1 MAWVRAI
8 FLTEL
13 TLSFSDDVPS
23 CKTKI
28 RVQLNGFT
36 DVPLPQ
42 KKPETEIQGCHWG
55 IPAQHVLL
63 HNKHQEPV
71 FLVVFTITSVRKRD
85 CCLSSIQQLEQ
96 HPGKPHSAKQHS
108 VPSRQCK
115 KYRPASWAA
124 ASLSPSG
131 WQLDTKMTFTA
142 KEQFLTLSSRAGIVW
157 VEKKNTQYRILGEIY
172 CGNCRFFLFVQLDFY
187 FLNKWS
193 LSRPFNLFF
202 IWLQKSEGIV
212 KRSAYSSMQ
221 AHCQQF
227 VNITCHHSAI
237 LACSH
242 QFLLCLAPVPVEEF
256 CVYLQGNNCSQH

>member
-1 MAWVRAI
+1 MMLSGQDSAELSKSSAPPPLWSTKNQHNVQLTHSCVAWVRAI

-85 CCLSSIQQLEQ
+85 CCLSSVQQLEW

-108 VPSRQCK
+108 VPSKQCK

-124 ASLSPSG
+124 VSLSPSG
-131 WQLDTKMTFTA
+131 WQLDTKMTFIA
-142 KEQFLTLSSRAGIVW
+142 KEQSLTLSSRAGIV
-157 VEKKNTQYRILGEIY
+157 
-172 CGNCRFFLFVQLDFY
+172 
-187 FLNKWS
+187 
-193 LSRPFNLFF
+193 
-202 IWLQKSEGIV
+202 
-212 KRSAYSSMQ
+212 
-221 AHCQQF
+221 
-227 VNITCHHSAI
+227 
-237 LACSH
+237 
-242 QFLLCLAPVPVEEF
+242 
-256 CVYLQGNNCSQH
+256 

>member
-85 CCLSSIQQLEQ
+85 CCLSSVQQLER

-124 ASLSPSG
+124 VSLSPSG

-172 CGNCRFFLFVQLDFY
+172 CGNCRFFSFCTA
-187 FLNKWS
+187 W
-193 LSRPFNLFF
+193 
-202 IWLQKSEGIV
+202 
-212 KRSAYSSMQ
+212 
-221 AHCQQF
+221 
-227 VNITCHHSAI
+227 
-237 LACSH
+237 
-242 QFLLCLAPVPVEEF
+242 FLLFKQMEFKQTLHLVLHLIAKIRGHCEEV
-256 CVYLQGNNCSQH
+256 CI